1 MIHAPDEFA
10 RARRSSA
17 VAVSREVTEGGIK
30 RGRASLVG
38 GIAVGIAVLA
48 LWVVLA
54 RDLAIDT
61 NAMIVCGALVAIAV
75 AAWIRIADL

>member
-1 MIHAPDEFA
+1 MAAWPRAPI
-10 RARRSSA
+10 
-17 VAVSREVTEGGIK
+17 GIK

-48 LWVVLA
+48 LWVVIA
-54 RDLAIDT
+54 RDLAIAT
-61 NAMIVCGALVAIAV
+61 PATIVSGALVAIAV